1 MMGEKSTEC
10 KHLIAKRK
18 KQFISVLLCALF
30 AVMPTVDTLADT
42 TEKCIVENKNWKIA
56 VGAEIKSDEYLYST
70 EITSGNAL
78 VVTLYDGKGNNEKI
92 EGKYDGSHFGV
103 RCNDR
108 REKTEIGNKIKT
120 STISDFDHWKVI
132 DLKKVKSIP
141 DSNGFSYYVDLQAV
155 LSKAKVTVSSTEGG
169 SAEPGKAEVTKDDV
183 NKTVSLTA
191 TPAEGYDFEK
201 WEKVKGNIELA
212 DTTSANASFKVLELY
227 DDIEIKASFKKKDGY
242 KITLDPA
249 GGKVSPTTITTDSMG
264 KLAEL
269 PTPTYEGNDFI
280 GWYDDDGVEVGK
292 DHVFTKDTTIH
303 ARWTNTPVIGAH
315 TVSFDPNGGTVSP
328 KSMTT
333 GDDGKLKNK
342 LPVPEYE
349 GRNFRGWYNEK
360 TGEKVTDDTVYS
372 EDTTLVAHWDDDSDP
387 TPTPGHFRGPR
398 HSSDDGDTI
407 DNTPAAKVNPDAIA
421 AYYYVNGVLQT
432 NAIIGKQEQS
442 ALATSVFKAAVPAGW
457 NWAFPMSMSYNG
469 KNEYS
474 LKNGTIKLYVP
485 AAYQKSGRQFAFL
498 AMDKNGKVILLPD
511 QDVLENTVTVT
522 PNIEGYAYVLIYK
535 D

>member
-1 MMGEKSTEC
+1 M
-10 KHLIAKRK
+10 
-18 KQFISVLLCALF
+18 
-30 AVMPTVDTLADT
+30 
-42 TEKCIVENKNWKIA
+42 NWVIA
-56 VGAEIKSDEYLYST
+56 VGEKINSNEYLYST
-70 EITSGNAL
+70 AVDSGDAL
-78 VVTLYDGKGNNEKI
+78 VVTLYDGKGNSEQI
-92 EGKYDGSHFGV
+92 DGIVDGSHHLGV
-103 RCNDR
+103 RCATDKT
-108 REKTEIGNKIKT
+108 KTEIGDKINN

-132 DLKKVKSIP
+132 NLKKVE
-141 DSNGFSYYVDLQAV
+141 DSSYDDHYSYSMDLQAV

-169 SAEPGKAEVTKDDV
+169 SAKAGKDEVTKDDV

-201 WEKVKGNIELA
+201 WEKTKGNIELTN
-212 DTTSANASFKVLELY
+212 TTVGNSSFTVY
-227 DDIEIKASFKKKDGY
+227 DIYEDIEIKASFKKKDGY

-303 ARWTNTPVIGAH
+303 ARWTKTPVIGAH

-349 GRNFRGWYNEK
+349 GHDFRGWYNEK

-372 EDTTLVAHWDDDSDP
+372 EDTTLVAHWDDDPDP
-387 TPTPGHFRGPR
+387 TPTPGPHRWSR
-398 HSSDDGDTI
+398 HSSNDGDTI
-407 DNTPAAKVNPDAIA
+407 DNTPAAKINPDAIA

-498 AMDKNGKVILLPD
+498 AMDKNGKVVLLPD
-511 QDVLENTVTVT
+511 QDVLANTVTVT
-522 PNIEGYAYVLIYK
+522 PNLEGYAYVLIYK